1 MALFS
6 HRNQAISEGLISFLM
21 RGHVRNAITNHLTVK
36 KCEPGIS
43 GRTMTARPGMGFL
56 QRTPGITTRSR
67 RGISHVSQLLL
78 ASNEALFSSL
88 VSGNIRKAAAN
99 SFKVKKRDRAYPV
112 GIVVSSNS
120 KAKLDMICFIPA
132 SRINHPFVAWN
143 QLRKPNFILFSSEER
158 LNPALLNFLRILSA
172 SKLSSAVL
180 FSFLVRGHIRKVI
193 TNNFTAKTRE
203 RAYPAGIVV
212 PGTSKVK
219 LDRIC
224 FITDYWKNH
233 PFGAWNQLR
242 ESDFVLY
249 SSETKLR
256 FLLGER

>member
-1 MALFS
+1 
-6 HRNQAISEGLISFLM
+6 
-21 RGHVRNAITNHLTVK
+21 
-36 KCEPGIS
+36 
-43 GRTMTARPGMGFL
+43 MTARPGMGCF
-56 QRTPGITTRSR
+56 TTNSWHNHPFEARNQPS
-67 RGISHVSQLLL
+67 
-78 ASNEALFSSL
+78 SNEALFSSL

-143 QLRKPNFILFSSEER
+143 QLL
-158 LNPALLNFLRILSA
+158 
-172 SKLSSAVL
+172 L

-233 PFGAWNQLR
+233 PFGAWNQLP
-242 ESDFVLY
+242 
-249 SSETKLR
+249 SSEVLQSFPVRGTIPKFFTGNFTAKTHETGISGR
-256 FLLGER
+256 ACVGSNIQTSVFG

>member
-1 MALFS
+1 
-6 HRNQAISEGLISFLM
+6 
-21 RGHVRNAITNHLTVK
+21 
-36 KCEPGIS
+36 
-43 GRTMTARPGMGFL
+43 MTARPGMGCF
-56 QRTPGITTRSR
+56 TTNSWHNHPFEARNQPS
-67 RGISHVSQLLL
+67 
-78 ASNEALFSSL
+78 SNEALFSSL

-120 KAKLDMICFIPA
+120 KAKLDMICFISA
-132 SRINHPFVAWN
+132 SRINHPFGAWN
-143 QLRKPNFILFSSEER
+143 QLRSVTEFSS
-158 LNPALLNFLRILSA
+158 NSSA

-193 TNNFTAKTRE
+193 TNNFIAKTRE

-224 FITDYWKNH
+224 FITDYWKNY
-233 PFGAWNQLR
+233 PFGAWNQLP
-242 ESDFVLY
+242 
-249 SSETKLR
+249 SSEVLQSSPVRGTIPKFFTGNFTAKTHETGISGR
-256 FLLGER
+256 ACVVSNIQTSVYG